1 MLGQINNFI
10 ILWVIIDPIAA
21 LSIFVSLT
29 AEYDRR
35 SRRRIATAAVLA
47 AFLVLCFFI
56 GLGQIIIEAMG
67 VSLSEFQIAG
77 GLILFLFA
85 VTMVIGGAPQALQL
99 RADPQTGSEIAIYPL
114 AIPTL
119 AGPGAMLTVMLLTDR
134 SRFST
139 TDQLTT
145 AATVAVVLAITL
157 AMLFLADPILRLIGL
172 HGANVLKRIM
182 GMVLAAVAVKIILG
196 GIADWL
202 HLPASRIG

>member
-85 VTMVIGGAPQALQL
+85 VTMVIGGVPQALQL

-139 TDQLTT
+139 TDQLMT

-182 GMVLAAVAVKIILG
+182 GTVLAAVAVKIILG

>member
-85 VTMVIGGAPQALQL
+85 VTMVIGGVPQALQL

-182 GMVLAAVAVKIILG
+182 GTVLAAVAVKIILG

>member
-35 SRRRIATAAVLA
+35 SRRRIATAAVFA

>member
-35 SRRRIATAAVLA
+35 SRRRIATAAVFA

-139 TDQLTT
+139 TDQLMT

>member
-35 SRRRIATAAVLA
+35 SRRRIATAAVFA

-182 GMVLAAVAVKIILG
+182 GTVLAAVAVKIILG